1 MDPVDVSN
9 PRRSRFYELATEGIK
24 KYDPDIKLHDFRLV
38 DGPTHT
44 NVLFDII
51 EPFDKKYDI
60 DKLKETLAQEF
71 SGETGT
77 FYFVINVDKKMN

>member
-1 MDPVDVSN
+1 M
-9 PRRSRFYELATEGIK
+9 
-24 KYDPDIKLHDFRLV
+24 V

>member
-1 MDPVDVSN
+1 MCVFQAVDKSFFFAGCFLVSI
-9 PRRSRFYELATEGIK
+9 RKRKQEY
-24 KYDPDIKLHDFRLV
+24 KY
-38 DGPTHT
+38 
-44 NVLFDII
+44 
-51 EPFDKKYDI
+51 KKYDI